1 MIDEVKKIK
10 LEELNNQKV
19 QYEEKEKTIRQ
30 KLDAMR
36 SELLELEWEN
46 SNGITIKSNF
56 SF

>member
-30 KLDAMR
+30 K
-36 SELLELEWEN
+36 
-46 SNGITIKSNF
+46 
-56 SF
+56 